1 MTLDNQQARLQQ
13 AGRNKSPQERPG
25 SRRSL
30 PSSLSEKS
38 PSMEPP
44 AATPFR
50 VMGGLWCFGGNG
62 LPYAESC
69 GEYPSSTVEMFC
81 LEALVKHSE
90 IPTHCDKIEA
100 NRGLQLLQR
109 LYQLHKDCP
118 KVQRCILRV
127 IGNMALN
134 EHLHST
140 IVRSDLWWGV
150 RGCGR
155 TTEPYALICAILYR
169 VLGHR
174 RILVSARGPGTKPPR
189 ILRDSLSF
197 RASKVTHGLST
208 M

>member
-1 MTLDNQQARLQQ
+1 MSAGGSARKSTGRPSYYYRLLRRPRLQRQ
-13 AGRNKSPQERPG
+13 RSRSRSRTRPSRESPQERPG

-90 IPTHCDKIEA
+90 HRHLRSALDINTQGHGGS
-100 NRGLQLLQR
+100 NRGLYGESSSVTLC
-109 LYQLHKDCP
+109 H
-118 KVQRCILRV
+118 
-127 IGNMALN
+127 
-134 EHLHST
+134 
-140 IVRSDLWWGV
+140 
-150 RGCGR
+150 
-155 TTEPYALICAILYR
+155 
-169 VLGHR
+169 
-174 RILVSARGPGTKPPR
+174 PGTVPSP
-189 ILRDSLSF
+189 SLC
-197 RASKVTHGLST
+197 
-208 M
+208 

>member
-1 MTLDNQQARLQQ
+1 MSIVNSLKIPLAPHPPPPGRRKPHSHMVPWKRLIHRQL
-13 AGRNKSPQERPG
+13 GTGLSEKVTESPQERPG

-90 IPTHCDKIEA
+90 KSNAIHL
-100 NRGLQLLQR
+100 GLHRFLLQ
-109 LYQLHKDCP
+109 
-118 KVQRCILRV
+118 
-127 IGNMALN
+127 
-134 EHLHST
+134 EHHVNVLQT
-140 IVRSDLWWGV
+140 NG
-150 RGCGR
+150 GCW
-155 TTEPYALICAILYR
+155 TSQIKTVLTDITEE
-169 VLGHR
+169 
-174 RILVSARGPGTKPPR
+174 
-189 ILRDSLSF
+189 
-197 RASKVTHGLST
+197 
-208 M
+208 

>member
-1 MTLDNQQARLQQ
+1 MSIVNSLKIPLAPHPPPPGRRKPHSHMVPWKRLIHRQL
-13 AGRNKSPQERPG
+13 GTESPQERPG

-90 IPTHCDKIEA
+90 HRHLRSALDINTQGHGGS
-100 NRGLQLLQR
+100 NRGLYGESSSVTLC
-109 LYQLHKDCP
+109 H
-118 KVQRCILRV
+118 
-127 IGNMALN
+127 
-134 EHLHST
+134 
-140 IVRSDLWWGV
+140 
-150 RGCGR
+150 
-155 TTEPYALICAILYR
+155 
-169 VLGHR
+169 
-174 RILVSARGPGTKPPR
+174 PGTRKGKACTELLVLCGW
-189 ILRDSLSF
+189 LRGSHVSC
-197 RASKVTHGLST
+197 RAFSEVGPITSGA
-208 M
+208 